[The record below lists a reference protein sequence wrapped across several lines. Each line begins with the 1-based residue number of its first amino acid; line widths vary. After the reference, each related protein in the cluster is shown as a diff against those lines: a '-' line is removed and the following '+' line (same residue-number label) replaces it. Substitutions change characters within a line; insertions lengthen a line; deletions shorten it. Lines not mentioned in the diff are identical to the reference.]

1 MNPSIQHVHIA
12 KARGKRAPRV
22 IPERDFDDAFYLTSS
37 NPSLVLACK
46 DIVVLGKPWEATCK
60 QYGVSLGG
68 VWKALKRH
76 GLR

>member
-12 KARGKRAPRV
+12 KSQGRRAPRV
-22 IPERDFDDAFYLTSS
+22 IPERDFDDAFRLTSS
-37 NPSLVLACK
+37 KPDVVQACK
-46 DIVVLGKPWEATCK
+46 DILVRGKPWEATCK
-60 QYGVSLGG
+60 KRGVSMGG